1 MLYNALA
8 HIPLVVAFV
17 VACTTLKAQCK
28 TDQYTRYRTQC
39 VSVRFSATATAMPKP
54 TLTLHTQAHT
64 QAHIQTRTHIHTCV
78 SWGKST
84 FSSCLVR

>member
-1 MLYNALA
+1 MLYSALA

-39 VSVRFSATATAMPKP
+39 VSVRFSATATPMPKP
-54 TLTLHTQAHT
+54 TLTLHTQAH
-64 QAHIQTRTHIHTCV
+64 AHIHKHAHIYIRV
-78 SWGKST
+78 
-84 FSSCLVR
+84 